1 MTCIEGRE
9 LAESGRKLINGFS
22 LSWLKKKK
30 KKIHLYLWLIHVDV
44 WQRPIQYCKVIIC
57 QEKKEKM
64 VVQWLILCA
73 SNAEECV
80 GLFPG
85 QSTEIPYATGTA
97 QKKKKCLS
105 GQ

>member
-1 MTCIEGRE
+1 MV
-9 LAESGRKLINGFS
+9 
-22 LSWLKKKK
+22 KKKK

-73 SNAEECV
+73 SNAECV

-85 QSTEIPYATGTA
+85 QRTEIHMLLAL
-97 QKKKKCLS
+97 QKKKKVFKWTVNS
-105 GQ
+105 DWSVV